1 MKFHRIILKSFI
13 FFFLYISTVS
23 NSYAAMVTYNQS
35 ATVETT
41 IDAQISGIHFNKE
54 GTKMFT
60 AYMKR
65 IAADNS
71 ITQRYIREYNLST
84 PFDISTRVYAGDS
97 ERCHLT
103 DGNTV
108 SGGLIA
114 ANNNYFIH
122 DLEFSHDGLKLIIVQ
137 SYFTNFPSGD
147 KIHVMDLTSPY
158 DVSTCTY
165 NNSNT
170 SMDYQDYTHGS
181 QAGDNSL
188 SERKFHRLRGVEI
201 NDDGTKLFLLWGDNH
216 NALQKNVESRSD
228 GVGDITARVLEY
240 NLSTPYDMSTLSIV
254 TTAGIPLPDTLSGA
268 NDPRGMRFSSDGKRI
283 FLIGHSNYGSSNSV
297 PGISQVTLDKAF
309 DTSSYTLDGGIN
321 LSTLSTSNDQPNG
334 ISFSESGSKLY
345 IGDDNDTGTDQ
356 IMEYDLA
363 CPFNIF
369 AGKCPSITNKDRIGI
384 AEAQITIAKRT
395 IDHSTDS
402 VLNRLQWIRRNKDNQ
417 NLSNFNIDYN
427 LNIPQLDNPLLN
439 TLVQKIP
446 EKISAH
452 QASIKKKTDNK
463 KQDIFYWSEGSV
475 SFGRL
480 GDTNSSST
488 KIIDTN
494 AITFGSDR
502 YTDNNGIIGTA
513 FRFGKNNID
522 VGNFGSNLDTDTYN
536 FTLYLTSPI
545 KGDSKLLDTV
555 IGFGKLRSNI
565 LSVVDGENLIADRD
579 GHQVYGTI
587 KIKDEIKKDNF
598 TLIPSGRLDIG
609 HTILDKYKE
618 SGIGALNVKEQTVK
632 SKKLRLGLAFTE
644 DSSNDKYYFKRH
656 GKLEYVA
663 DIDRSSNFKYNYISD
678 TSGSIFNETLH
689 SESLHNLSGELGVDV
704 VLPSGFSFFMIYER
718 NQALRSSH
726 TDKIHL
732 ALGYLP
738 NKVTNYA
745 FKLAGSENLGS
756 EYKIS
761 KIINDFEID
770 FKLNNQDVLKPN
782 SVDEAS
788 VNIIRKF

>member
-122 DLEFSHDGLKLIIVQ
+122 DLEFSHDGLKLIVVQ
-137 SYFTNFPSGD
+137 SYFTNFSSGD

-170 SMDYQDYTHGS
+170 SLDFSGYTHGS
-181 QAGDNSL
+181 QAGDNS
-188 SERKFHRLRGVEI
+188 SAERKYHRLRGVEI
-201 NDDGTKLFLLWGDNH
+201 NDDGTKLFLLWGDNY
-216 NALQKNVESRSD
+216 NALQKNAESRSD

-417 NLSNFNIDYN
+417 NLTNLNIDYN
-427 LNIPQLDNPLLN
+427 FDIPQLDNPLLN
-439 TLVQKIP
+439 SLVQKIP
-446 EKISAH
+446 EKINAH
-452 QASIKKKTDNK
+452 QASIKKKTEDK

-475 SFGRL
+475 SFGRI
-480 GDTNSSST
+480 GNTNISSS
-488 KIIDTN
+488 KIIETD
-494 AITFGSDR
+494 AITFGADR
-502 YTDNNGIIGTA
+502 YSESNGILGVA
-513 FRFGKNNID
+513 FRFGKNDID
-522 VGNFGSNLDTDTYN
+522 VGSLGSNLDTDTYN
-536 FTLYLTSPI
+536 LTLYSTSPI
-545 KGDSKLLDTV
+545 IDDKKFLDAV
-555 IGFGKLRSNI
+555 FGVGKLKSDI
-565 LSVVDGENLIADRD
+565 LSVVDGENLTADRD
-579 GHQVYGTI
+579 GNQ
-587 KIKDEIKKDNF
+587 
-598 TLIPSGRLDIG
+598 
-609 HTILDKYKE
+609 
-618 SGIGALNVKEQTVK
+618 
-632 SKKLRLGLAFTE
+632 
-644 DSSNDKYYFKRH
+644 
-656 GKLEYVA
+656 
-663 DIDRSSNFKYNYISD
+663 
-678 TSGSIFNETLH
+678 
-689 SESLHNLSGELGVDV
+689 
-704 VLPSGFSFFMIYER
+704 IY
-718 NQALRSSH
+718 
-726 TDKIHL
+726 
-732 ALGYLP
+732 
-738 NKVTNYA
+738 
-745 FKLAGSENLGS
+745 
-756 EYKIS
+756 
-761 KIINDFEID
+761 
-770 FKLNNQDVLKPN
+770 
-782 SVDEAS
+782 
-788 VNIIRKF
+788 